1 MIVVS
6 LWLISRRTRF
16 AFATHMIHTLGNAID
31 VIRSTVSF
39 TSENKLLLTA
49 P

>member
-6 LWLISRRTRF
+6 LWLISRRTRIS
-16 AFATHMIHTLGNAID
+16 FATCMIYTLGNAID

-39 TSENKLLLTA
+39 TSENKLLFA
-49 P
+49 SP